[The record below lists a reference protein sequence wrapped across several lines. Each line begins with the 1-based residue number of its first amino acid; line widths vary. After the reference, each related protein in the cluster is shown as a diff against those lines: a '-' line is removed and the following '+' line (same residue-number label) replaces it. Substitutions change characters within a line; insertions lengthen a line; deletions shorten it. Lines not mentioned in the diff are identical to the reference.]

1 MSLALQCLV
10 GLTLLI
16 CGAVAA
22 LPEIARER
30 LPRPQPLSS
39 VQGAASL
46 WLVQAPG
53 QHWYLGGQAIESGR
67 LAALLRHEGSRA
79 AVHYLPSAALPLGEI
94 SSSLR
99 WLRSLGS
106 GPVLLEL
113 PPPSRP

>member
-10 GLTLLI
+10 GLTLLV

-30 LPRPQPLSS
+30 IPRSRPLLSS
-39 VQGAASL
+39 HGGTSL
-46 WLVQAPG
+46 WLVEAPG
-53 QHWYLGGQAIESGR
+53 KRWHLGGQAIETIR
-67 LAALLRHEGSRA
+67 LAALLRHQDRRV
-79 AVHYLPSAALPLGEI
+79 AVHYLPSAALPIGDI
-94 SSSLR
+94 STSLH

-113 PPPSRP
+113 PPQPGR